1 MLLYISSP
9 TFIGRTFVI
18 SCSSKDSIARLKA
31 NILHILYE
39 MGRGSHQFRLKFKS
53 QYLKD
58 SSTIE
63 DYGIIDSHVI
73 NMIPLSNK
81 SFTEHPLMSSASS
94 LQSRENE
101 DTLQRMLFR
110 EVNTLKRREKL
121 CNEMQVWIWALFVFG
136 FITFLTEY
144 WYTGFYKCVFAI
156 LALYFTPKYTRLS
169 GFYLRMNERNDL
181 RILVIS
187 LFALAMF
194 LSNLGLLTSLH
205 ENICPYIT
213 ELPSLPCSEI
223 VYFSFALY
231 VLESIGYFGF
241 FVLATLLSW
250 NFKFQIG
257 NYIEPVLVEIRDIKY
272 IFAAAKSKS
281 VKEQRS
287 AGLDLANLAAS
298 SVDNKFALVA
308 EGGLQVLIDLAL
320 SEDEG
325 IRGYAI
331 EAISEL
337 LTIKSIQN
345 EFVEIGGVNTLM
357 FALHSTDTHIVK
369 ESLLAIC
376 QLCQDNEDVMVH
388 VLGENGMDD
397 LCHVINTCRMDCVR
411 LVAGIFL
418 DVSFCDNLRG
428 ELLKHRK
435 YVPVFERMIR
445 CSDAITQQLCLQT
458 LEMIA
463 LTSPAAITAHTS
475 FIAPL
480 LASISK
486 GSDVQV
492 KTISAKL
499 LLYFVDNTETMKD
512 VLKCSV
518 DIKEVLLKLVTNQDN
533 IMQCVAA
540 KILFLLV
547 ENDRELLYDDRT
559 MDLVQSLRIN
569 AVDQEAWMLSD
580 KILVMR
586 DGVSV
591 Q

>member
-18 SCSSKDSIARLKA
+18 SCNGKDSIARLKA

-39 MGRGSHQFRLKFKS
+39 MGRGSHQFRLKFKN

-58 SSTIE
+58 SATIE
-63 DYGIIDSHVI
+63 DYGIVDSHVI

-81 SFTEHPLMSSASS
+81 SLTDHPLISSASS

-101 DTLQRMLFR
+101 DTLQRMLFK

-121 CNEMQVWIWALFVFG
+121 CNDLQVWIWVLFVFG

-144 WYTGFYKCVFAI
+144 WFTAFYKCVFAL
-156 LALYFTPKYTRLS
+156 LALYVCPKYTRLS
-169 GFYLRMNERNDL
+169 GFYLRVNERDDL
-181 RILVIS
+181 RILAIS
-187 LFALAMF
+187 FCALALFAV
-194 LSNLGLLTSLH
+194 NLGLLAGLES
-205 ENICPYIT
+205 NVCRYIT
-213 ELPSLPCSEI
+213 TLPAFPCSEI

-231 VLESIGYFGF
+231 VFESVGFFGF
-241 FVLATLLSW
+241 FVLSTLLW
-250 NFKFQIG
+250 ANFKFQIG
-257 NYIEPVLVEIRDIKY
+257 NFIEPVLVEIRDIKY

-298 SVDNKFALVA
+298 NVDNKFALVA

-325 IRGYAI
+325 VRGYAI

-397 LCHVINTCRMDCVR
+397 LCHVINTCKMECVR

-418 DVSFCDNLRG
+418 DVSFSDNLRG

-445 CSDAITQQLCLQT
+445 CSDHITQQLCLQT

-463 LTSPAAITAHTS
+463 LTSPGSITSHPN

-480 LASISK
+480 LSSISK
-486 GSDVQV
+486 ATDLQV
-492 KTISAKL
+492 RTISAKL
-499 LLYFVDNTETMKD
+499 LLYFVDNTETMQE
-512 VLKCSV
+512 VVNCSV
-518 DIKEVLLKLVTNQDN
+518 DIREVLVTLVTTQDN
-533 IMQCVAA
+533 VMQCVAA
-540 KILFLLV
+540 KILYLLV
-547 ENDRELLYDDRT
+547 EHDRELLNDDRI

-580 KILVMR
+580 KILIMK
-586 DGVSV
+586 DGG
-591 Q
+591 